1 MAAAGWEGP
10 APDEG
15 SDGLI
20 VKLQALELPAS
31 APVLTVVL
39 DATPSGDNR
48 DNTALSRWGDLRRT
62 LRPEGADGDASAD
75 IDAVTEALEVP
86 VRTSGEFGRVLVA
99 SGGQVVLDRL
109 LPQPPGEGRA
119 VLSDHA
125 HAFALARVAAATAR
139 HRPGRVRGAGGG
151 RALHAASAGVDEA
164 AQEARRVEGGQDE
177 RTQAAPAFLWHNRVE
192 NRAEGS

>member
-1 MAAAGWEGP
+1 CSSDLPRSGSAAAMAAAGGERP

-15 SDGLI
+15 SDGLT

-75 IDAVTEALEVP
+75 IDAVTEALGVP

-99 SGGQVVLDRL
+99 SGGQV
-109 LPQPPGEGRA
+109 
-119 VLSDHA
+119 
-125 HAFALARVAAATAR
+125 
-139 HRPGRVRGAGGG
+139 
-151 RALHAASAGVDEA
+151 
-164 AQEARRVEGGQDE
+164 
-177 RTQAAPAFLWHNRVE
+177 
-192 NRAEGS
+192 